1 MVISRWCFD
10 RPVCPGLQGKHS
22 HLFTS
27 ETVVDVS
34 LYLIKGEAPADAPE
48 TRAIAGF
55 INYLAQTPA
64 GAKMYT
70 DWHSYSQLFMF
81 RKCSKVQ

>member
-1 MVISRWCFD
+1 M
-10 RPVCPGLQGKHS
+10 
-22 HLFTS
+22 
-27 ETVVDVS
+27 S

-48 TRAIAGF
+48 TRAIAEF